1 MRFLTILTL
10 KTEKAKEATERFKK
24 WTPPEG
30 LKWVLPP
37 HTILGRNQTVSIV
50 EVDDPVVL
58 AKVDRFWRD
67 ICTFEIMPIMDSREI
82 AGTLPVPIP

>member
-1 MRFLTILTL
+1 MRFLTIL
-10 KTEKAKEATERFKK
+10 KWKPEKAKEITERFKK

-30 LKWVLPP
+30 LKWILPP
-37 HTILGRNQTVSIV
+37 HTIMGKNQTVSVV

-67 ICTFEIMPIMDSREI
+67 ICTFETNLIMDSREI
-82 AGTLPVPIP
+82 MKIEP

>member
-1 MRFLTILTL
+1 MRFLTIL
-10 KTEKAKEATERFKK
+10 KWKPEKAKEITERFKK

-30 LKWVLPP
+30 LKWILPP
-37 HTILGRNQTVSIV
+37 HTIMGKNQTVNVV

-67 ICTFEIMPIMDSREI
+67 ICTFDTNLIMDSREI
-82 AGTLPVPIP
+82 MKIEP